1 MWYNFQL
8 LLKKRW
14 YIMENNT
21 VAIVSLGLSIIQTV
35 IMIVT
40 VIVTWKIYKRKQI
53 DTQRD
58 IARKILV
65 EYNKSIELIKNA
77 REIISEDMQRY
88 DVKKLLSISQIDFSF
103 WDNNGY
109 ILSRNLNES
118 EYKNIEVYFEKME
131 ILFELLQ
138 TIKDVTKEQYINFY
152 QKYNEK
158 LLEVYWDEQKEDDK
172 NDIRNRPRPQISVT
186 QPIEYTS
193 SVVEKYKEI
202 ELLLKVFPKEKL
214 ESLAK

>member
-1 MWYNFQL
+1 
-8 LLKKRW
+8 
-14 YIMENNT
+14 MENNT